1 MAARTYLFAISL
13 GAHAALG
20 VALAAIPARVRHEVI
35 AITMTETPKPKA
47 VQPADPPPPPDPPR
61 AEPHR
66 VRAKTAPPPDK
77 AAARPPPKAPAN
89 FAADALPDFGV
100 ALTNG
105 VGAGGVAVGA
115 PRAADPPAV
124 TAEAKTLSRAG
135 QGPAADE
142 CEEAPSKPKALS
154 RPMPAYT
161 EDARAASVS
170 GKVRVEITVDERGR
184 VVSVRVL
191 EGLGH
196 GLDEA
201 AIAAA
206 RAMTF
211 EPARRCGKPTT
222 ATFRVGFNF
231 APGTP

>member
-1 MAARTYLFAISL
+1 MHSPTSPSLSRTEWGL
-13 GAHAALG
+13 
-20 VALAAIPARVRHEVI
+20 EV
-35 AITMTETPKPKA
+35 
-47 VQPADPPPPPDPPR
+47 
-61 AEPHR
+61 
-66 VRAKTAPPPDK
+66 
-77 AAARPPPKAPAN
+77 
-89 FAADALPDFGV
+89 
-100 ALTNG
+100 
-105 VGAGGVAVGA
+105 VAVVA
-115 PRAADPPAV
+115 PRATEPTTV
-124 TAEAKTLSRAG
+124 TAEAKTLSRGAH
-135 QGPAADE
+135 GPPTAE

-154 RPMPAYT
+154 RPTPAYT
-161 EDARAASVS
+161 EDARAAGVS

-191 EGLGH
+191 QGLGH

-211 EPARRCGKPTT
+211 EPALRCGKPTT